1 MRRPN
6 GSGSIIKLSGKRRRP
21 YAVRIFDGIELKPDG
36 NGKQKYKYLGYFE
49 KQGDAM
55 QFLEKYNS
63 SPVTIAKPI
72 QESKKHKFSEIYE
85 MYISELRQKKDLSE
99 QSYRARQ
106 SAYKHLSHFHN
117 MIFESITLDDLE
129 SEVQKLS
136 HLSKSSITNIKIV
149 LKGMYFTAM
158 RHKYVD
164 EDVSALMITSHSNA
178 IKTAHVP
185 FTDKEI
191 DVLWDNK
198 DKLCAR
204 VFLILIYT
212 GMRINE
218 LLEMKTENV
227 HLEERYMIG
236 GSKTESGKERIIPI
250 SEKIVSLFD
259 LSGDFVIMVDNRKVS
274 YPQAR
279 KIIETPLNE
288 IGLKHYFHDTRH
300 TCASLME
307 RAGIELLHR
316 KLILGHRTSDITD
329 RYTHVDKQALI
340 DDINLI

>member
-6 GSGSIIKLSGKRRRP
+6 GAGAIIKLSGKRRRP

-49 KQGDAM
+49 KQTEAL

-63 SPVTIAKPI
+63 SPVTLAKPK

-85 MYISELRQKKDLSE
+85 MYISELKQKKDLSE

-129 SEVQKLS
+129 TEVQKLS

-158 RHKYVD
+158 RHKFVN
-164 EDVSALMITSHSNA
+164 EDISALMITSHSKEV
-178 IKTAHVP
+178 KTEHVP
-185 FTDKEI
+185 FTDDEI
-191 DVLWDNK
+191 QTLWEHK
-198 DKLCAR
+198 DIFCAK

-218 LLEMKTENV
+218 LLAMKSGDV
-227 HLEERYMIG
+227 HLKDRYMIG
-236 GSKTESGKERIIPI
+236 GSKTTAGKERIIPI
-250 SEKIVSLFD
+250 SEKIAPLLDVSGEYL
-259 LSGDFVIMVDNRKVS
+259 IMVDNHKLG
-274 YPQAR
+274 YEKAR
-279 KIIETPLNE
+279 KIIENPLNE

-316 KLILGHRTSDITD
+316 KLILGHSLNDITD
-329 RYTHVDKQALI
+329 HYTHVSKETLI
-340 DDINLI
+340 EDINKI